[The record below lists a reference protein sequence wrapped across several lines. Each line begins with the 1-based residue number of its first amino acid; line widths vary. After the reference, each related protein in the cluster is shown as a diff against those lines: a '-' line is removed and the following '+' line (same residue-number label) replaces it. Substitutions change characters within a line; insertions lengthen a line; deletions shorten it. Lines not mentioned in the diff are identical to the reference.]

1 MLFLPTP
8 TPSTLSVGGR
18 AVFSAESQACVFHS
32 MFSDLGVPQE
42 SLKTLAVMQFA
53 LCGEWKHHPDTA
65 PTGRG

>member
-8 TPSTLSVGGR
+8 TPSTLSVGGC
-18 AVFSAESQACVFHS
+18 AVFSAESQFHS

-42 SLKTLAVMQFA
+42 SLKTLAVIQFA
-53 LCGEWKHHPDTA
+53 LYGEWKHHPDTT